1 MFERNVSGKNAS
13 EKNVSRGKWKS
24 VVLAFL
30 LVCLLGTGAWSAPI
44 KIAFVVPS
52 TRDDMAWSQAMY
64 EGIVAVQKKLGEANL
79 ELSISERLGNP
90 VDAAAAIRQY
100 ASQGYDIII
109 AHGTQYQSLL
119 NDIAPDFPETSFAY
133 GTGYATNHPNIFAY
147 DPQAQEG
154 AYLGGMIAGLMTKS
168 GVIGLV
174 GPVEAGDAIKYNKG
188 FEMGVKA
195 VNDKA
200 VVRTAYTGSFND
212 LVGAGDIAKT
222 AIKGGA
228 DFLSGS
234 SQQSVG
240 AVKAAAETE
249 GVYWIATD
257 LNMKDIAP
265 KTVLAAQVY
274 RFEIVVQEMID
285 SREKGVLGGR
295 AIPLT
300 FGNGYIEMQVNLPL
314 PPDVAEKVEKAKADI
329 ASGAL
334 KIEID

>member
-1 MFERNVSGKNAS
+1 MSVA
-13 EKNVSRGKWKS
+13 S
-24 VVLAFL
+24 VVSKCKKFALALL
-30 LVCLLGTGAWSAPI
+30 LVCLSVTGAWSAPV
-44 KIAFVVPS
+44 KIAFVIPS

-64 EGIVAVQKKLGEANL
+64 EGIIAVQKRLGEANL

-100 ASQGYDIII
+100 ASQGYDLII

-119 NDIAPDFPETSFAY
+119 NDIAPDFPQVSFAY
-133 GTGYATNHPNIFAY
+133 GTGYAANHPNIFAY
-147 DPQAQEG
+147 DPHAQEG

-195 VNDKA
+195 VNEKA
-200 VVRTAYTGSFND
+200 VVRAAYTGSFND
-212 LVGAGDIAKT
+212 LVGAGDIART
-222 AIKGGA
+222 AIQGGA

-240 AVKAAAETE
+240 AVKAAAEHS

-257 LNMKDIAP
+257 LNMKELAP
-265 KTVLAAQVY
+265 DTVLAAQVY
-274 RFEIVVQEMID
+274 KFEAVVQEMLD
-285 SREKGVLGGR
+285 SREQGVLGGK
-295 AIPLT
+295 AISLSLS
-300 FGNGYIEMQVNLPL
+300 NGYVEMEINQPL
-314 PPDVAEKVEKAKADI
+314 PADVQEKIEKAKADI
-329 ASGAL
+329 ISGAL
-334 KIEID
+334 KIEVN

>member
-1 MFERNVSGKNAS
+1 
-13 EKNVSRGKWKS
+13 
-24 VVLAFL
+24 L
-30 LVCLLGTGAWSAPI
+30 
-44 KIAFVVPS
+44 KIAFVIPS

-100 ASQGYDIII
+100 ASQGYDLVI

-119 NDIAPDFPETSFAY
+119 NDIAPDFPKTSFAY
-133 GTGYATNHPNIFAY
+133 GTGYAANHPNIFAY
-147 DPQAQEG
+147 DPHAQEG

-188 FEMGVKA
+188 FELGVKA
-195 VNDKA
+195 VNEKA
-200 VVRTAYTGSFND
+200 VVRIAYTGSFND
-212 LVGAGDIAKT
+212 LVGAGDIART
-222 AIKGGA
+222 AIQGGA

-240 AVKAAAETE
+240 AVKAAAEHE

-257 LNMKDIAP
+257 LNMKELAP
-265 KTVLAAQVY
+265 DTVLAAQVY
-274 RFEIVVQEMID
+274 KFESVVQEMID
-285 SREKGVLGGR
+285 SREKGILGGK
-295 AIPLT
+295 AIPLSLS
-300 FGNGYIEMQVNLPL
+300 NGYVEVEINRPL
-314 PPDVAEKVEKAKADI
+314 PADVMEKIEKAKADI
-329 ASGAL
+329 VGGTL
-334 KIEID
+334 KIEVN